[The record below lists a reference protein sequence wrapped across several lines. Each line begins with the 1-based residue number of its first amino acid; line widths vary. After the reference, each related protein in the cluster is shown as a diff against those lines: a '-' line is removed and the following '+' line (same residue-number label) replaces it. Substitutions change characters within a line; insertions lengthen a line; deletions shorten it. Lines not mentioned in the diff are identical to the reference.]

1 MIRQLQQCER
11 KLSKLVGSKYAG
23 VVSRESVRIA
33 FTYAALND
41 LDVCMADIRNAYL
54 QSPTSQKHYII
65 CGPEFG
71 MENVGKV
78 AIMHRAVYGGKT
90 SGRDFR
96 NHLRSCMEFINFTSC
111 PADPDVWMR
120 PAIKSDG
127 TKCYDYVLL
136 YVDDALVVSENA
148 ESILRNELGRYFE
161 LKEESIGPPDHYL
174 GGKVRKV
181 QLENGVYAWA
191 FSSSQYVQT
200 AVKNVEA
207 YLDSQENKRWK
218 MPSKADTPLTTTYR
232 PELDVSRELNEV
244 DAAYYQSLIGILR
257 WMVEL
262 GRVDVCLEVSMMS
275 SHLALPREGHLEQV
289 LHIFAY
295 LKKYHN
301 TELVYDPSDPV
312 VDENDFERRDWA
324 SSQFG
329 KDLRGILQNNNET
342 TTINNIETKAINNN
356 KATTT
361 QTTTTQPHKQ
371 QQQHKQQQH
380 NTRKKGHTKNKKD
393 RKTMMK

>member
-1 MIRQLQQCER
+1 MEMYNIGVAFEILEDGKAAPAGYTKVSGHLIWSVKMDFTR
-11 KLSKLVGSKYAG
+11 KARWVLDGHKTPDPVGSKYAG
-23 VVSRESVRIA
+23 VVSGESVRIA

-136 YVDDALVVSENA
+136 YVDDALLVSENA

-161 LKEESIGPPDHYL
+161 LKEESIGPQDHYL

-200 AVKNVEA
+200 AVKNVEV
-207 YLDSQENKRWK
+207 YLDSQDNKRWK
-218 MPSKADTPLTTTYR
+218 MPSKADTALTTIYR

-262 GRVDVCLEVSMMS
+262 G
-275 SHLALPREGHLEQV
+275 
-289 LHIFAY
+289 
-295 LKKYHN
+295 
-301 TELVYDPSDPV
+301 
-312 VDENDFERRDWA
+312 
-324 SSQFG
+324 
-329 KDLRGILQNNNET
+329 
-342 TTINNIETKAINNN
+342 
-356 KATTT
+356 
-361 QTTTTQPHKQ
+361 
-371 QQQHKQQQH
+371 
-380 NTRKKGHTKNKKD
+380 
-393 RKTMMK
+393 

>member
-1 MIRQLQQCER
+1 
-11 KLSKLVGSKYAG
+11 
-23 VVSRESVRIA
+23 
-33 FTYAALND
+33 
-41 LDVCMADIRNAYL
+41 
-54 QSPTSQKHYII
+54 
-65 CGPEFG
+65 

-111 PADPDVWMR
+111 PAGPDIWMR

-148 ESILRNELGRYFE
+148 ESFLRNALGRYFE

-181 QLENGVYAWA
+181 QLENGVYAWT

-207 YLDSQENKRWK
+207 YLDSQDNKRWK

-244 DAAYYQSLIGILR
+244 D
-257 WMVEL
+257 E
-262 GRVDVCLEVSMMS
+262 
-275 SHLALPREGHLEQV
+275 P
-289 LHIFAY
+289 
-295 LKKYHN
+295 
-301 TELVYDPSDPV
+301 
-312 VDENDFERRDWA
+312 
-324 SSQFG
+324 
-329 KDLRGILQNNNET
+329 
-342 TTINNIETKAINNN
+342 TINHSLEF
-356 KATTT
+356 
-361 QTTTTQPHKQ
+361 
-371 QQQHKQQQH
+371 
-380 NTRKKGHTKNKKD
+380 
-393 RKTMMK
+393 